1 MDDLIMEDHQV
12 TEQAQAMEVNNQAKI
27 IAKVDSL
34 AMKIKMKIIDPVD
47 RIIKIKI
54 PLTIEILVMDS
65 RLSHRPKTISYNRH
79 QFNNQASKT
88 LK

>member
-65 RLSHRPKTISYNRH
+65 HLIHRPKTI
-79 QFNNQASKT
+79 
-88 LK
+88 